1 MIKKIIIAA
10 LLIIAGIYIGF
21 QMPRGANLLAT
32 VSNLSGDT
40 NTDYSQTKS
49 HQALLD
55 LIETID
61 NNRKMVLKD
70 ARTEQ
75 EAIEGMRWI
84 MRVLAMATEVAADA
98 NPRRPHFQ
106 RMDTEIR
113 KVGGDNPDA
122 EYHNVSIDGQYDY
135 LITGNVGDVTYFSFT
150 VAAGQ
155 GMTPRYLAG
164 FIADRDLTLDDK
176 GNFTLI
182 LSKQKPEQDA
192 NWIQIP
198 EDASGILVREYIA
211 NRKTYIPVEMN
222 IEVLGGNPD
231 YTPPSDEEIANS
243 LIGTSYA
250 YYMLSSLHK
259 LVLPELMTE
268 ANRFI
273 ITDSD
278 VLGGAISSE
287 DNLYMIGSFQIAD
300 DEALI
305 VKATPPKTRYW
316 NLTLETRWHETYD
329 YLERAT
335 SRTLAD
341 VEYSEDGTVEF
352 MISHKDTGHP
362 NWLDTSGHNFGFMTF
377 RWLEG
382 KGGDVAPPSVNVV
395 KLADLENS
403 SQ

>member
-1 MIKKIIIAA
+1 MIKQV
-10 LLIIAGIYIGF
+10 LIVVLILILGMYLGF
-21 QMPRGANLLAT
+21 QLPRGASLLSTIGNLT
-32 VSNLSGDT
+32 T
-40 NTDYSQTKS
+40 NASDDYSQTKS

-55 LIETID
+55 LIKTID
-61 NNRKMVLKD
+61 SNRKMVLKD

-98 NPRRPHFQ
+98 NPRQPHFQ
-106 RMDTEIR
+106 RMDTAVR

-122 EYHNVSIDGQYDY
+122 EYHNVAIDGNYDY

-150 VAAGQ
+150 ISAGK
-155 GMTPRYLAG
+155 GMTPRSLAG
-164 FIADRDLTLDDK
+164 FIADRDLTLDDN

-182 LSKQKPEQDA
+182 LSKEKPEQDGD
-192 NWIQIP
+192 WIQITP
-198 EDASGILVREYIA
+198 DASGILVREYIA
-211 NRKTYIPVEMN
+211 NRTTYVPVEMN
-222 IEVLGGNPD
+222 IEILGGNPN

-259 LVLPELMTE
+259 LVLPELMKQP
-268 ANRFI
+268 NRFVT
-273 ITDSD
+273 TDSN

-305 VKATPPKTRYW
+305 INAQPPETRYW

-329 YLERAT
+329 YLSRPT
-335 SRTLAD
+335 SLTLDD
-341 VEYSEDGTVEF
+341 VEYSEDGTLEF
-352 MISHKDTGHP
+352 MISHKNMGHP

-377 RWLEG
+377 RWLEE
-382 KGGDVAPPSVNVV
+382 KNNNVILPKVKIV
-395 KLADLENS
+395 KLADL
-403 SQ
+403 